1 MSEGGDNSPLER
13 TAPGVRFNED
23 GFNLIEIPR
32 VDVDLNT
39 VQADQLAAYEN
50 AVEEQQRQRHEQQR
64 EQQGE
69 EQQAKQQRQNG
80 EEGADFNDN
89 ESGKKDKHEEGHE
102 GKEEGGFVPRG
113 STPELRGHQD
123 KHSWAM
129 QQIYNPRKPIA
140 LAPLRWNLK
149 KIECIYEKNSFKV
162 FLVSFLQFFL
172 EFATW

>member
-69 EQQAKQQRQNG
+69 EQQAKQQTRG
-80 EEGADFNDN
+80 RARR
-89 ESGKKDKHEEGHE
+89 
-102 GKEEGGFVPRG
+102 EGGGWLCSKRFDARITRPPG
-113 STPELRGHQD
+113 QALLGH
-123 KHSWAM
+123 A
-129 QQIYNPRKPIA
+129 A
-140 LAPLRWNLK
+140 NLQPAQTGCPGTTAV
-149 KIECIYEKNSFKV
+149 ESQKN
-162 FLVSFLQFFL
+162 
-172 EFATW
+172 